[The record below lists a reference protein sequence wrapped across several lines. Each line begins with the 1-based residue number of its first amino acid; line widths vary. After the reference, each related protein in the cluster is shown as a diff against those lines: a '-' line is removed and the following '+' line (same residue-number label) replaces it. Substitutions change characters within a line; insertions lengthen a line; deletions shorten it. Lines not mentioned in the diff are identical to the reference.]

1 MNLRLFPNLQSN
13 LLMTAPSTW
22 SETQTHVSSSRSL
35 AWIKIQVCFFLF
47 LFTKIH
53 MSNSFDYWH
62 SMNNWWDSNV
72 VANGNFDPL
81 QLSCQMRLS
90 NFSMWFWSFTYLM
103 NINNFSWNVCL
114 CVWYSQGKLLW
125 LVFSHLHGGFAQSFP
140 KKSSLSRL
148 RPLIIRYFT

>member
-1 MNLRLFPNLQSN
+1 MAFNEQ
-13 LLMTAPSTW
+13 
-22 SETQTHVSSSRSL
+22 L
-35 AWIKIQVCFFLF
+35 ARQ
-47 LFTKIH
+47 
-53 MSNSFDYWH
+53 Y
-62 SMNNWWDSNV
+62 SNV

-81 QLSCQMRLS
+81 QLSCQMRLF

-140 KKSSLSRL
+140 KKSSPSQVELYAKIFHLKLVSLRQVNPTMGGGGMETLVSQSWLILKTKTTPQSRL
-148 RPLIIRYFT
+148 SFCKSPPSTQHPSHHHL